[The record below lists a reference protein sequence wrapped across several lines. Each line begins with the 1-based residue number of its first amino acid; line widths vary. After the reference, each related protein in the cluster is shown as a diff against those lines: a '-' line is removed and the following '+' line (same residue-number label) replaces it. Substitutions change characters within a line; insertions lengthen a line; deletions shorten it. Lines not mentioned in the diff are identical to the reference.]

1 ISFNNQLLNN
11 FIKLLNRMPNVQIL
25 VLDVRSS
32 FEIEVSSDQ
41 QINTVD
47 LVCNNNVRNVKI
59 IGQLPLATI
68 RLINKLFPQMERLR
82 ILIREDILILFVRTL
97 LSNRI
102 DNSHLFSLMFY
113 DDDDDN
119 DDNDND
125 DDDDNDDDAMIKQ
138 LKTMIDNEKLLDNYD
153 IKRRQH
159 GSCLWW

>member
-1 ISFNNQLLNN
+1 
-11 FIKLLNRMPNVQIL
+11 MPNVQIL